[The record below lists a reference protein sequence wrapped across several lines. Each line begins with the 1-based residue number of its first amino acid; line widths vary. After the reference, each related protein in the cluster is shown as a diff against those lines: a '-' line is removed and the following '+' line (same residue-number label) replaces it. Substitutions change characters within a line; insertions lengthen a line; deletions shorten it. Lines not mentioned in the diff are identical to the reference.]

1 MNIYFDNAA
10 TTQLDKRVLD
20 TMIPFMIDNYG
31 NPSSIHKHGRE
42 VKSAIENSR
51 SKIADILGASPN
63 EIFFTSGGTEAD
75 NTFLINT
82 VLEKKTS
89 IAITS
94 KIEHHAVLHTLEELE
109 KRNLL
114 KILYVNLDSHG
125 HIDYKHLEQLLINN
139 PQSLVSLMHGNNE
152 IGNLTDIERVGDLC
166 KKTKSIFHSDTV
178 QTIGHFN
185 HNLSNNNI
193 QSIVGSAHKLH
204 GPKGIGFLYINSDYK
219 IPPYIMGGAQ
229 ERNMRGGTENVSG
242 IIGLS
247 KALELATLEMKET
260 KKHITILKSRMIDL
274 LNKSIDQVL
283 FNGDSSSMTNSLYHV
298 LNIAIP
304 KIEDR
309 QMFLFNLDINKISVS
324 AGSACSS
331 GSQKNSHVIDEIK
344 MDEDYSPVRIS
355 FSKLNT
361 TEEVDYVVDK
371 IVELHKIS

>member
-51 SKIADILGASPN
+51 SKIADILGARPN
-63 EIFFTSGGTEAD
+63 EIFFTSGGTEAN

-94 KIEHHAVLHTLEELE
+94 KIEHHAVLLALEELE
-109 KRNLL
+109 KRKLL
-114 KILYVNLDSHG
+114 KILYVNLDSQG

-139 PQSLVSLMHGNNE
+139 PESLVSLMHGNNE

-166 KKTKSIFHSDTV
+166 NKTKSIFHSDTV

-193 QSIVGSAHKLH
+193 QSIVGSAHKFH

-219 IPPYIMGGAQ
+219 
-229 ERNMRGGTENVSG
+229 N
-242 IIGLS
+242 
-247 KALELATLEMKET
+247 
-260 KKHITILKSRMIDL
+260 
-274 LNKSIDQVL
+274 
-283 FNGDSSSMTNSLYHV
+283 
-298 LNIAIP
+298 
-304 KIEDR
+304 
-309 QMFLFNLDINKISVS
+309 
-324 AGSACSS
+324 
-331 GSQKNSHVIDEIK
+331 
-344 MDEDYSPVRIS
+344 
-355 FSKLNT
+355 
-361 TEEVDYVVDK
+361 
-371 IVELHKIS
+371 